1 MPPTTQYSR
10 YLGDLE
16 PVGAIRQNVH
26 RVRAITDGW
35 TTERFERSYGAG
47 KWTARQ
53 ILTHLAHTEMA
64 LGYRARMAL
73 STPDYAAQRF
83 DQDAW
88 ITRETRVSG
97 REAVE
102 AFTALARLNA
112 ALFEGLSSEER
123 QVPMSHPEYGRI
135 TVDWIVHLLAGHQIH
150 HLQQLE
156 KVGAVS

>member
-16 PVGAIRQNVH
+16 PVGAIRENVD
-26 RVRAITDGW
+26 RVRAITGGW
-35 TTERFERSYGAG
+35 TTERFERSYAAG

-88 ITRETRVSG
+88 IARETRASG
-97 REAVE
+97 REAVD

-123 QVPMSHPEYGRI
+123 RVPMSHPEYGTI

-150 HLQQLE
+150 HLQQLQ